1 MVFGTL
7 FAFPGDHPRSIG
19 ILAVAKANNLD
30 LRVID
35 EPRIP
40 EHLEVSRLGKVPAFH
55 GEDGLKLFEC
65 IAIAIH
71 ANTPLVTLQNDKTTL
86 LGQTKQD
93 YVHIL
98 KWMSFFNT
106 EIIIPMVEQYLPLT
120 GIRPYNK
127 DTVTTYAKMTQAAVD
142 VVEEHLT
149 KQTFLVGEDLTL
161 ADIFCAGIIA
171 FGFQFF
177 YGRSWR
183 EANPNVSRWY
193 QDIVNQP
200 MYSAVTR
207 KVELLEEPKLINVAP
222 SKKAETLEMCTDAAP
237 PGEGVSAV
245 E

>member
-1 MVFGTL
+1 
-7 FAFPGDHPRSIG
+7 
-19 ILAVAKANNLD
+19 
-30 LRVID
+30 
-35 EPRIP
+35 
-40 EHLEVSRLGKVPAFH
+40 
-55 GEDGLKLFEC
+55 
-65 IAIAIH
+65 
-71 ANTPLVTLQNDKTTL
+71 
-86 LGQTKQD
+86 
-93 YVHIL
+93 
-98 KWMSFFNT
+98 MSFFNT

-149 KQTFLVGEDLTL
+149 NRTFLVGEELTL

-183 EANPNVSRWY
+183 EAKPNVSRWY
-193 QDIVNQP
+193 QNIVNQP

-222 SKKAETLEMCTDAAP
+222 SEKAETLEMCTEAAP
-237 PGEGVSAV
+237 PGERVSAV

>member
-7 FAFPGDHPRSIG
+7 FTFPGDHPRSIG
-19 ILAVAKANNLD
+19 IKAVAKANNLD
-30 LRVID
+30 LRIIE

-71 ANTPLVTLQNDKTTL
+71 VTMQNEKTTL
-86 LGQTKQD
+86 FGQTKQD
-93 YVHIL
+93 YVNIL

-106 EIIIPMVEQYLPLT
+106 EIIIPIVEQYLPLV

-127 DTVTTYAKMTQAAVD
+127 DTVDTYDKMTQAAVD

-149 KQTFLVGEDLTL
+149 NRSFLVGEDLTL

-183 EANPNVSRWY
+183 QAHPNVSRWY

-200 MYSAVTR
+200 IYLAVTQ
-207 KVELLEEPKLINVAP
+207 KVELLEEPKLTNVAP
-222 SKKAETLEMCTDAAP
+222 KKAETLRTCTEAP